1 MKTFLQIRLYR
12 IIDGGKQQE
21 IYKNSVE
28 IDTSVC
34 IDFVSMTQSLKILYP
49 RAEIVQYSW
58 HMV

>member
-1 MKTFLQIRLYR
+1 MKTFLQIKLSR
-12 IIDGGKQQE
+12 IGNGGQSEE
-21 IYKNSVE
+21 IYRNSVE

-58 HMV
+58 HLL